1 MGKYNKNHT
10 IYVNDKNEEVPSVT
24 TILQLLNKP
33 KLLKWVNHLGFKR
46 QSYELVIQEYSDIGT
61 LVHYIIN
68 CILSNQPIDK
78 DLINKK
84 YSNLYHILNPNFLHI
99 KAFNIWKDLHTI
111 KPIYLE
117 ESLVS
122 DKFGGTID
130 FYGKIDN
137 KLTIL
142 DFKTSKNF
150 YSTMFLQLAGYCMLI
165 EEKGLKVEKA
175 GILIINNSG
184 YKERIFTRRKLNNYI
199 KVFKHLLT
207 LFHSWYELNCTDEW
221 GNILE

>member
-10 IYVNDKNEEVPSVT
+10 IYINDKNIEVPSVT

-33 KLLKWVNHLGFKR
+33 KLLKWVNYLGFKR
-46 QSYELVIQEYSDIGT
+46 QNYELVLQDYSNIGT

-68 CILSNQPIDK
+68 CILSNQLIDK

-84 YSNLYHILNPNFLHI
+84 YSNLYHVLNSNFLHI
-99 KAFNIWKDLHTI
+99 KAFNIWRELHTI

-117 ESLVS
+117 ESLTS
-122 DKFGGTID
+122 EKFGGTID

-142 DFKTSKNF
+142 DFKTSKDF
-150 YSTMFLQLAGYCMLI
+150 YSTMFLQLAGYCILI
-165 EEKGLKVEKA
+165 EEKGLEVDNV

-184 YKERIFTRRKLNNYI
+184 YKERIFTRGKINKYI
-199 KVFKHLLT
+199 EVFKNLLS
-207 LFHSWYELNCTDEW
+207 LFHLWYDLNHNDEW